1 MELVDGENP
10 GEEGWRER
18 GGLAVFDS
26 GIAGGRVAVLIMEL
40 SDVIHG

>member
-10 GEEGWRER
+10 GEEGWISQ

-26 GIAGGRVAVLIMEL
+26 GIASGRVAVLIMEL